1 MELTAQRAELA
12 KAEYNS
18 YDPDNFPGSKGWMK
32 NKQARQALAAFDA
45 AHPEILE
52 VNKSAK
58 IAREQAEYEA
68 LSDFAKGGS

>member
-18 YDPDNFPGSKGWMK
+18 YDPGNYPGSKGWMK
-32 NKQARQALAAFDA
+32 NKQARLALEAFDI
-45 AHPEILE
+45 AHPEILAA
-52 VNKSAK
+52 NQAARGAK
-58 IAREQAEYEA
+58 QAADYEA